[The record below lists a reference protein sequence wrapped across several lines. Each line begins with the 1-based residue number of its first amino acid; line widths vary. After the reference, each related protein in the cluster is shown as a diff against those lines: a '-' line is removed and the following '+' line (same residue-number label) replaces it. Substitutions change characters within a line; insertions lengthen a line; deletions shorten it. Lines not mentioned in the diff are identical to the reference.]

1 MKILI
6 NNVKANELFPTTKYL
21 VANDTTKIKVKDG
34 QTQEFM
40 TRIVLDLNE
49 IGYEIH
55 KCDCCDR
62 KYMVFGN
69 LNGVG
74 EYKFDLLDL
83 VQFENG
89 NVLCEYLNIQGK

>member
-21 VANDTTKIKVKDG
+21 VANDITKIKVNDG

-49 IGYEIH
+49 IRYEIH
-55 KCDCCDR
+55 KCDCCDK
-62 KYMVFGN
+62 KYMVFVN

-74 EYKFDLLDL
+74 EYTFDLLDL

-89 NVLCEYLNIQGK
+89 NALCEYLNIQGK

>member
-21 VANDTTKIKVKDG
+21 VANDITKIKVNDG

-62 KYMVFGN
+62 RYMFIRN
-69 LNGVG
+69 LYGAG

-89 NVLCEYLNIQGK
+89 NALCEYLNIQGK